1 MRKANRLPLTRP
13 NVPVR
18 NGRAASRL
26 SDTGEKTP
34 KFVSLKRVMVF
45 GTFDLLHPGHEFFLR
60 EAACRGS
67 LTVVVA
73 RDENVRRIKGR
84 MPLQTQEQ
92 RIEAIRKRFPTATVI
107 PGDRRGFLMPLR
119 KLVPDLILL
128 GYDQALPPGITEDA
142 LVCITERIRAF
153 RPRQFKS
160 SFSRLPGK
168 RGVAGKKKT

>member
-1 MRKANRLPLTRP
+1 
-13 NVPVR
+13 
-18 NGRAASRL
+18 
-26 SDTGEKTP
+26 
-34 KFVSLKRVMVF
+34 MVF

-60 EAACRGS
+60 EAARRGP

-92 RIEAIRKRFPTATVI
+92 RIEAIRTRFPTATVI

-119 KLVPDLILL
+119 KLVPNLILL
-128 GYDQALPPGITEDA
+128 GYDQTLPPGIRKDD
-142 LVCITERIRAF
+142 LPCRTERVVAF

-160 SFSRLPGK
+160 SLSRLPGK
-168 RGVAGKKKT
+168 RGVAEKKKT